1 MILKTVV
8 AHTNWDTK
16 LMMRS
21 PDILHHFS
29 DKTTKTNL
37 IVEEPKINNSLHVLN
52 NKN

>member
-16 LMMRS
+16 LMMR
-21 PDILHHFS
+21 PPEILHFVL

-37 IVEEPKINNSLHVLN
+37 IVEEPKINNSLHFLN
-52 NKN
+52 NKR